1 MVMNPSTKGSIA
13 EAVIAAE
20 AVKAGVQVLR
30 PLIEGA
36 RYDLV
41 FDVEGQFVRIQCKWG
56 TRQGAV
62 ISAYIGTC
70 RLTPRGYIRTT
81 YDASEVDA
89 FALYCAD
96 LDECYLIPLGDVEG
110 QSKVQL
116 RLTPAANGQEL
127 AIRYAETYRLNGAIA
142 QLGERLAGSQKV
154 GGSSPPG
161 STSREAA

>member
-1 MVMNPSTKGSIA
+1 MNPSTKGSIA

-30 PLIEGA
+30 PVIEGS

-41 FDVEGQFVRIQCKWG
+41 FDLGGRFVRIQCKWG

-70 RLTPRGYIRTT
+70 RLTPRGYLRTT

-89 FALYCAD
+89 FGLYCAE
-96 LDECYLIPLGDVEG
+96 LDECYLIPLRDVEG
-110 QSKVQL
+110 QHKVQL

-127 AIRYAETYRLNGAIA
+127 TIRYAETYRLNGAIA

-161 STSREAA
+161 STTKAA

>member
-1 MVMNPSTKGSIA
+1 MVMNPSAKGSIA

-30 PLIEGA
+30 PLVEGA
-36 RYDLV
+36 RYDLA
-41 FDVEGQFVRIQCKWG
+41 FDVDGRFVRVQCKWG

-62 ISAYIGTC
+62 VSAYIGTC
-70 RLTPRGYIRTT
+70 RLTPHGYVRTT

-89 FALYCAD
+89 FGVYCAE
-96 LDECYLIPLGDVEG
+96 LDECYLIPLRDVEG
-110 QSKVQL
+110 QFKVQL
-116 RLTPAANGQEL
+116 RLTPAANGQDL

-161 STSREAA
+161 STTKAA

>member
-1 MVMNPSTKGSIA
+1 MNPSHKGAIA
-13 EAVIAAE
+13 EIAIAAE
-20 AVKAGVQVLR
+20 AAKLGVVVSR
-30 PLIEGA
+30 PLVEGR

-41 FDVEGQFVRIQCKWG
+41 FDVDGLLLRVQCKWG

-62 ISAYIGTC
+62 ISAYIRTC
-70 RLTPRGYIRTT
+70 RLTPRGYVRTT

-89 FALYCAD
+89 FGLYCAE
-96 LDECYLIPLGDVEG
+96 LDECYLIPLSDVAG

-127 AIRYAETYRLNGAIA
+127 AIRYAETYRLKGAIA

>member
-1 MVMNPSTKGSIA
+1 MAMNPSAKGSIA

-36 RYDLV
+36 RYDLA
-41 FDVEGQFVRIQCKWG
+41 FDIDDSFVRIQCKWG

-62 ISAYIGTC
+62 VSAYIRTC
-70 RLTPRGYIRTT
+70 RLTPRGYVRTT

-89 FALYCAD
+89 FGVYCAEP
-96 LDECYLIPLGDVEG
+96 DECYLIPLRDVEG

-161 STSREAA
+161 STTKAA

>member
-1 MVMNPSTKGSIA
+1 MNPSAKGSIA
-13 EAVIAAE
+13 EAAIAAE
-20 AVKAGVQVLR
+20 AVKLGVVVLR
-30 PLIEGA
+30 PLVEGR

-41 FDVEGQFVRIQCKWG
+41 FDVDGVLLRVQCKWC

-62 ISAYIGTC
+62 LSAYIGTC
-70 RLTPRGYIRTT
+70 RLTPRGYLRTT

-89 FALYCAD
+89 FGLYCAD
-96 LDECYLIPLGDVEG
+96 LDECYLIPLRDVEG

-161 STSREAA
+161 STS

>member
-1 MVMNPSTKGSIA
+1 MNPSAKGSIA
-13 EAVIAAE
+13 EAAITAE
-20 AVKAGVQVLR
+20 AVKLGVVVLR
-30 PLIEGA
+30 PLVEGR
-36 RYDLV
+36 RYDLM
-41 FDVEGQFVRIQCKWG
+41 FDIDGMLLRVQCKWG

-62 ISAYIGTC
+62 VSAYIRTC
-70 RLTPRGYIRTT
+70 RLTPRGYVRTT

-89 FALYCAD
+89 FGVYCAE
-96 LDECYLIPLGDVEG
+96 LDECYLIPLRDVEG

-127 AIRYAETYRLNGAIA
+127 AIRYAETYRLKGAIA

-161 STSREAA
+161 SIPREAA